1 MQQTPNPEA
10 HVPVAVPPLAE
21 HSADVKHVPLSP
33 VVVLQPELGNRTTE
47 NSEITTSERTILFIG
62 SVILINI

>member
-1 MQQTPNPEA
+1 MLPVSLPTQQTPNPEA

-33 VVVLQPELGNRTTE
+33 VVVLQPALRNRTTE
-47 NSEITTSERTILFIG
+47 NSDMTFNKCKVL
-62 SVILINI
+62 